1 MKKNNVLRVV
11 LIILIGF
18 TVLFI
23 WGNSVLGRDA
33 STQQSDDVR
42 SFLQNA
48 VDLLGLPWQVTAQ
61 VVRKT
66 AHFLLFFLLGTEI
79 TLYRLCGRKLDR
91 RDISSILCCVFSV
104 AFLDETIQIFS
115 KRGPAITDVWLDVS
129 GGVTAMLLVF
139 ALYYLIA
146 ACRRKRGRG

>member
-1 MKKNNVLRVV
+1 MKKNNLLRIA
-11 LIILIGF
+11 LIILIVL

-33 STQQSDDVR
+33 STQQSAGVR
-42 SFLQNA
+42 GFLQNV
-48 VDLLGLPWQVTAQ
+48 VDLLGLPWQVTTQ
-61 VVRKT
+61 VVRKA

-91 RDISSILCCVFSV
+91 RDISSILGGVFTV

-115 KRGPAITDVWLDVS
+115 KRGPAIPDVWLDIS

-139 ALYYLIA
+139 ALYYLIV
-146 ACRRKRGRG
+146 ACKRKHGKG